1 MALKHPYL
9 TGTCQPCAEGGDG
22 GFHKDGAGWVIPPHI
37 LVDEGGHAAVECDH
51 DLLCRGM
58 ALQHLRILLMV
69 AARHAYDD
77 VIGLADRL
85 VDIRGDYVDAFPCFQ
100 CTDALNDLGIC
111 EIAESMDEVF
121 RRKQPHFMSAC
132 F

>member
-1 MALKHPYL
+1 
-9 TGTCQPCAEGGDG
+9 
-22 GFHKDGAGWVIPPHI
+22 
-37 LVDEGGHAAVECDH
+37 
-51 DLLCRGM
+51 M

-121 RRKQPHFMSAC
+121 RRKQPHFMSAGFLGRQRNGLRDVAGSKDSNFSRRDLLRMKKSWMGC
-132 F
+132 RYGI